1 MKYIEMYGKTVEEAV
16 DKALASLN
24 TTKDNVNVEILD
36 EGVKG
41 FLNLIGNKP
50 ARVKVTIKPNHIEE
64 AKKFLIDVLRSMDI
78 DGDVIVTEN
87 DDVIN
92 FNIVGPSMGIIIGYR
107 GETLD
112 SLQYLVSLI
121 VNKDHSVSYKKVVL
135 DTENYRQKRED
146 TLKRVA
152 QKAAYKVKATKKPY
166 KLEPMNPYERRIIH
180 STLQNDNEV
189 STYSEGQE
197 PYRRVIIQLK

>member
-1 MKYIEMYGKTVEEAV
+1 MKYIEMYGKTVDEAV
-16 DKALASLN
+16 NKALASLN
-24 TTKDNVNVEILD
+24 TTKDNVDVEILD

-50 ARVKVTIKPNHIEE
+50 ARVKITIKPNYIEE
-64 AKKFLIDVLRSMDI
+64 AKKFLIDVLKSMDM

-87 DDVIN
+87 SDVVN
-92 FNIVGPSMGIIIGYR
+92 FNIVGSNMGIIIGYR

-121 VNKDHSVSYKKVVL
+121 VNKDHNVSYKKVIL

-152 QKAAYKVKATKKPY
+152 QKAAYKVKATKRPY